1 MASEFGDDLDGSD
14 GVQDEE
20 VEEDFVTDEEWSA
33 VREAW
38 AELEAKYRESAS
50 LAERKQ
56 QMKERKKSKSRAA
69 VKDARAPLK
78 RSSSYRI
85 PRRSLDQVHR
95 EVIVAQV
102 LRDAEST
109 KMRSQWNSLT
119 AGKPKAA
126 LPGRRVR
133 FRL

>member
-1 MASEFGDDLDGSD
+1 MASEFEDGSDGSD

-20 VEEDFVTDEEWSA
+20 VEDDFVTDEEWSA
-33 VREAW
+33 VRETW
-38 AELEAKYRESAS
+38 AELEAQQQERAS
-50 LAERKQ
+50 LVDRKQ
-56 QMKERKKSKSRAA
+56 RMKENKKQKGATA
-69 VKDARAPLK
+69 VK
-78 RSSSYRI
+78 RSGYRI
-85 PRRSLDQVHR
+85 PKRPWDKVHR

-102 LRDAEST
+102 ERDAQAT

-126 LPGRRVR
+126 PHGRRVR

>member
-1 MASEFGDDLDGSD
+1 MASEFGDDPDGSD

-38 AELEAKYRESAS
+38 AELEAKHRESAS

-78 RSSSYRI
+78 RSGYRI
-85 PRRSLDQVHR
+85 PKRPWDKVHR
-95 EVIVAQV
+95 EVIVAHV
-102 LRDAEST
+102 ERDAQAT
-109 KMRSQWNSLT
+109 KMQTQWNSLT
-119 AGKPKAA
+119 AGKPKGA